1 MDSLARK
8 HKLTRQQFEFV
19 NAHLRN
25 GKLDACAAYMKVYVA
40 KNKKVGAVNASK
52 LLSKP
57 KIVAYISEIEKRVE
71 AKTVCKVVATRERII
86 EEESCIAFLD
96 PIDMYDE
103 DGKLLPIIEMPE
115 HVRRALQSV
124 KIKSKELGADDT
136 LSLFEIVSEPKAH
149 SKGQAL
155 DRLEKIFGM
164 QRETIDLTGDGLKM
178 LLEEIDGKTR
188 GILPSDR
195 DE

>member
-1 MDSLARK
+1 MDSLARQC
-8 HKLTRQQFEFV
+8 KLTRKQFEFV
-19 NAHLRN
+19 NAYLRN
-25 GKLDACAAYMKVYVA
+25 DKLDACAAYMRVYVA
-40 KNKKVGAVNASK
+40 KNKKIGGANASK
-52 LLSKP
+52 LLAKP
-57 KIVAYISEIEKRVE
+57 KVMKYISEIEKRVE
-71 AKTVCKVVATRERII
+71 SRTVCKVVATRERII

-96 PIDMYDE
+96 PIDMLDE
-103 DGKLLPIIEMPE
+103 DGKFLPVNRMPE
-115 HVRRALQSV
+115 HVRRALQSL
-124 KIKSKELGADDT
+124 KIKSKELGADEN
-136 LSLFEIVSEPKAH
+136 LSLFEIISEPRFYN
-149 SKGQAL
+149 KGQAL